1 MEQDTQN
8 YEIDALHFLNNN
20 ILLETEKHWIE
31 IKIAH
36 QSKEANNQKQ
46 EWYLMVYSVT
56 VTMEAANNQ
65 NIQKQMKSKKEQAK
79 NTPN

>member
-1 MEQDTQN
+1 
-8 YEIDALHFLNNN
+8 
-20 ILLETEKHWIE
+20 
-31 IKIAH
+31 
-36 QSKEANNQKQ
+36 
-46 EWYLMVYSVT
+46 MVYSVT